1 MELDDTSHAAGPH
14 VRGGRLLRGTTL
26 GAVALVA
33 VVACGR
39 EPAFRRQAEEESLIG
54 AIRETLLSS
63 VEAEKSAVLA
73 TTDEESLAMAR
84 ESRRL
89 ARRIDALV
97 GDLRTRVEAD
107 GRASVS
113 ERFAT
118 FASRWGDLEAVDER
132 LLALAVANTNL
143 KAMRLSA
150 RDGLAAVDRFLAAL
164 DGIERSSTEPETIR
178 LLSRAATAAVREQSL
193 LLIHIPSADDAEMT
207 RLERQMSDL
216 AARVDDAL
224 AALRTTGTVAAGA
237 LDSAAEAWAEERR
250 IVAEVVQLSRENTN
264 VRSFDVSVHEKR
276 TATRAF
282 LDALAALQVAVASGP
297 QGNR

>member
-1 MELDDTSHAAGPH
+1 M
-14 VRGGRLLRGTTL
+14 
-26 GAVALVA
+26 A

-89 ARRIDALV
+89 AQRIDALV

-276 TATRAF
+276 TATRAC